1 MTKINEKV
9 KMRILGWMGR
19 QSYKNMWFGYQ
30 KEVSSKQEALKIV
43 KELKKE
49 YPKAVKEFEY
59 REYGDRVFF
68 DLLVRDEL

>member
-1 MTKINEKV
+1 MNKMDEKV

-30 KEVSSKQEALKIV
+30 REVDSKKEALNLV
-43 KELKKE
+43 KKLKKQ

-59 REYGDRVFF
+59 REYGDRFF
-68 DLLVRDEL
+68 FELLKREDL